1 MAGSLLDLKRKI
13 ASINQTGQIT
23 EAMRMVSAAKLSQ
36 SEKIDDGFVDFLNQM
51 RETLSHLVS
60 RRVVAHLSKENL
72 SLNKANVQNLDYAQI
87 FDLGLVASLIQP
99 RKKIKNV
106 GYLVIGGDRG
116 LVGSYNSNII
126 KNMMNLFSERSTD
139 NVKLLTVG
147 SVPADFFKKRKLN
160 VVYQYSGISDVPT
173 FNEIR
178 PIVSTIIKMY
188 LDGVFDELY
197 VCYTHHVNTLTSKFR
212 VERML
217 PIGEIKISNEEQRDN
232 EQEFLIKPSI
242 DSDLRVILPQFART
256 MIYGAILDAKTA
268 EHASSM
274 TAMQAASDNADNIV
288 SDLTVK
294 LNRARQAQITTEITE
309 IISGA
314 NALQDNS

>member
-36 SEKIDDGFVDFLNQM
+36 SEKIDQGFVYFSSQM

-60 RRVVAHLSKENL
+60 RRVVAHLAKENL
-72 SLNKANVQNLDYAQI
+72 SLNRANLQNLDYTQI
-87 FDLGLVASLIQP
+87 FDLGLVESLIQP
-99 RKKIKNV
+99 RKEIKNV

-126 KNMMNLFSERSTD
+126 KNMMSLFEKKPTD

-147 SVPADFFKKRKLN
+147 SVPADFFKKRNLN

-217 PIGEIKISNEEQRDN
+217 PIGEIAISNEETREK

-242 DSDLRVILPQFART
+242 DSVLRVILPQYART

-274 TAMQAASDNADNIV
+274 TAMQAASDNADEIV

-314 NALQDNS
+314 NALQDNN